1 MVMEPPTPGGNS
13 GASVARGASERAPI
27 GSASEGAASGNA
39 NVVTAGA
46 AYIGGKIVPISEA
59 VIPILD
65 LGFLHSDATYDVAHV
80 WRGRFFRLGDH
91 LDRFERGMKKLRMSL
106 PIDREE
112 IRRILHDCVR
122 ASGLAN
128 AYVEMICTRGM
139 AAPGSR
145 DPRDCVNQFYA
156 FAVPFAWIATPEQQ
170 EQGLSV
176 HVSRVQRIAPE
187 SVDPTV
193 KNYHWLDL
201 VQGLFDAYDH
211 DAETALLSDADG
223 NVVEGPGFNVF
234 AVTAGALVTPKAGV
248 LKGVTRKTALEIG
261 AELGAELDLPVEERA
276 LSYDELVE
284 ANEVFVTSTAGG
296 IMPVCAI
303 DGRPVGAGVP
313 GPVTEEI
320 KSRYWLMHDDPWY
333 FEQVD

>member
-1 MVMEPPTPGGNS
+1 MVTEPPTPVGNL
-13 GASVARGASERAPI
+13 
-27 GSASEGAASGNA
+27 GAAG
-39 NVVTAGA
+39 V
-46 AYIGGKIVPISEA
+46 AYIGGQIVPIKRA
-59 VIPILD
+59 TIPILD

-80 WRGRFFRLGDH
+80 WQGRFFRLDDH
-91 LDRFERGMKKLRMSL
+91 LDRFERGMKELRMSL
-106 PIDREE
+106 PIARAG
-112 IRRILHDCVR
+112 IRAILHDCVR
-122 ASGLAN
+122 ESGLQN
-128 AYVEMICTRGM
+128 AYVEMICTRGL

-170 EQGLSV
+170 KQGLSV

-201 VQGLFDAYDH
+201 VQGLYDAYDH
-211 DAETALLSDADG
+211 DAETALLTDADG

-234 AVTAGALVTPKAGV
+234 AVTAEAIVTPKSGV

-261 AELGAELDLPVEERA
+261 AELGAELTLRVEERS
-276 LSYDELVE
+276 LRYDELVE

-296 IMPVCAI
+296 IMPVTTI
-303 DGRPVGAGVP
+303 DGRPVGDGAP
-313 GPVTEEI
+313 GPVTAQI
-320 KSRYWLMHDDPWY
+320 SSRYWLMHDDPY
-333 FEQVD
+333 YSEAVD